1 MRLADKVAI
10 VTGGVGG
17 IGAAVSRRFAA
28 EGAAVTVADIHDQRG
43 DALVQD
49 IRSSGGDA
57 VYVHLDVTDEK
68 AWERVVEET
77 VRLRGHLD
85 VLVNNAGIYQRL
97 TLESTSSEE
106 WDRML
111 EVNAKSMFLG
121 AKAAVPAM
129 RAAGGGSIVN
139 VSSTAGLV
147 ASLSSHYGASKGAV
161 RLLSKS
167 IAVLHAEDHI
177 RCNSV
182 HPGPVETEMGYEA
195 FPPDTRA
202 QRLAELPLGR
212 FGTPEEI
219 ANAILFLASDEASF
233 VTGTELVVDGGST
246 AR

>member
-68 AWERVVEET
+68 TWERVVEET
-77 VRLRGHLD
+77 VSRRGHLD

>member
-68 AWERVVEET
+68 TWERVVEET
-77 VRLRGHLD
+77 VSCRGHLD

-139 VSSTAGLV
+139 VSLYGRSGRE
-147 ASLSSHYGASKGAV
+147 SL
-161 RLLSKS
+161 
-167 IAVLHAEDHI
+167 
-177 RCNSV
+177 
-182 HPGPVETEMGYEA
+182 
-195 FPPDTRA
+195 
-202 QRLAELPLGR
+202 LPLRRLQGR
-212 FGTPEEI
+212 GAPAVEI
-219 ANAILFLASDEASF
+219 DCSAARRGSHPLQLGAPRSGGNR
-233 VTGTELVVDGGST
+233 DGIRSVST
-246 AR
+246 